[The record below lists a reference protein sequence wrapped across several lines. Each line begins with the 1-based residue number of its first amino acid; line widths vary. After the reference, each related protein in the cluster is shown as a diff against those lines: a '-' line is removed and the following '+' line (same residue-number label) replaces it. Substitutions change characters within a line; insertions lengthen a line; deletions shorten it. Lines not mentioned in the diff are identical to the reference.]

1 VTMFTGNGGGDH
13 VEVEGS
19 FDNWTTRQTMQRSGN
34 AFTIIKLLPP
44 GHYQVRGGAYWW
56 LFRQDSSETVYTWL
70 QYKFIVDGEWRY
82 AADQPAMYDD
92 MNNVNNTLEVQEYVP
107 ENLDSL
113 EGFEPPPSPPDSLQ
127 LLLLSGL
134 SI

>member
-1 VTMFTGNGGGDH
+1 MEHNDGCCA
-13 VEVEGS
+13 
-19 FDNWTTRQTMQRSGN
+19 WTCLRMW
-34 AFTIIKLLPP
+34 
-44 GHYQVRGGAYWW
+44 H
-56 LFRQDSSETVYTWL
+56 TWL

-113 EGFEPPPSPPDSLQ
+113 EGFEPPPSPPERCASTEARSLQ
-127 LLLLSGL
+127 FSANIAVRLWKIGGMP
-134 SI
+134 I